1 MRSLRTMQCREL
13 PGAGINT
20 QAIIGIW
27 HPMGL
32 AIVPTGLHDGSFT
45 TSFGTA
51 TAEIGTLRKTKGRA
65 TMVTVQN
72 ITTTIINI
80 SNQRLKTGANTTML
94 KQTATIPQDR

>member
-1 MRSLRTMQCREL
+1 MQCREL

-45 TSFGTA
+45 ISFGTA
-51 TAEIGTLRKTKGRA
+51 TEEIGTLQKTKGRA
-65 TMVTVQN
+65 TMVAVQN

-80 SNQRLKTGANTTML
+80 NHQRLKKGANTTML
-94 KQTATIPQDR
+94 KQTVTIPQDR

>member
-51 TAEIGTLRKTKGRA
+51 TEEIGTLQKTKGRA
-65 TMVTVQN
+65 TMVAVQN

-80 SNQRLKTGANTTML
+80 SHQRLKKGANTIIL
-94 KQTATIPQDR
+94 KQMATTPQDR